1 MSIEKKSLISSKK
14 TTKKANVGSNTTT
27 GSPLVSNRMA
37 SKASFT
43 RKVVASKL
51 VKASKWTLDPIKAS
65 KK

>member
-14 TTKKANVGSNTTT
+14 TTKKANVASNTTT

-43 RKVVASKL
+43 KKVFLSKI
-51 VKASKWTLDPIKAS
+51 VRAAKATMDPRRAS